1 MTKVGNITSLYYSS
15 KKERIRVSELS
26 LDEKGIIKDKHYN
39 KNIERSVLLVS
50 LDSYTLAKQHDID
63 VPEGVLGENLL
74 MDYNPYGLSTGSRL
88 KIGNTTLE
96 ISQHCTLC
104 KSFTKVDTKLPNLLK
119 NDRGIFAKVIVSG
132 KVKEGDKVYLLD

>member
-15 KKERIRVSELS
+15 KTERMQVSELS

-50 LDSYTLAKQHDID
+50 LDSYMLAKQHDID
-63 VPEGVLGENLL
+63 VPEGALGENFL
-74 MDYNPYGLSTGSRL
+74 MDYNPYGLATGSRL
-88 KIGNTTLE
+88 KIGSATLE

-104 KSFTKVDTKLPNLLK
+104 KSFTTVDTKLPNLLK
-119 NDRGIFAKVIVSG
+119 NDRGIFAKVIVPG
-132 KVKEGDKVYLLD
+132 KVKEGDEIYLLD